1 MYACRPGT
9 RDLETASETSNS
21 IGVLRIILESFLL
34 VADRKANFKASAQM
48 VLKFMDWA
56 VRDLRP
62 PEIVR
67 ACSYGGT
74 RPSVGAV

>member
-1 MYACRPGT
+1 MLVDRARAILRRLPNLERHWRPENYSG
-9 RDLETASETSNS
+9 
-21 IGVLRIILESFLL
+21 ESFLL
-34 VADRKANFKASAQM
+34 VADRKANFKANAQM
-48 VLKFMDWA
+48 ALKFMDWA